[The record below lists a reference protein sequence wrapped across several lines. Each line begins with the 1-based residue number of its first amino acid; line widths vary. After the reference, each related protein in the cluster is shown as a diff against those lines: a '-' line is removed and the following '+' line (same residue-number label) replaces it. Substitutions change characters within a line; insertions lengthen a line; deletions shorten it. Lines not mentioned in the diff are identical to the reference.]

1 MGRLRWTQFAG
12 AVWASTVV
20 MANVLGERQTQV
32 PLTEDQ
38 YAVGEFG
45 SDGADEPL
53 GETVRL
59 RAARRNPDYLDAH
72 IGEDGVEGCGELA
85 SPVANEDPELGH
97 AIAEIHHEVADL
109 LGGPSAIGVGGRVQQ
124 VYATVSDFKDEE
136 DEIRLR
142 VTAQSAWKK
151 SQASIVDAWA
161 RRNCRHAV
169 SGHRAGA
176 GGIRNRCRT
185 RRMVDAPTRWPS

>member
-1 MGRLRWTQFAG
+1 M
-12 AVWASTVV
+12 
-20 MANVLGERQTQV
+20 
-32 PLTEDQ
+32 
-38 YAVGEFG
+38 
-45 SDGADEPL
+45 
-53 GETVRL
+53 
-59 RAARRNPDYLDAH
+59 DAH

-142 VTAQSAWKK
+142 VTAPTPHSSIASSA
-151 SQASIVDAWA
+151 SAGATPRGRRRDAFPPRAGMIGTGGA
-161 RRNCRHAV
+161 RRITVNLNVA
-169 SGHRAGA
+169 
-176 GGIRNRCRT
+176 
-185 RRMVDAPTRWPS
+185 